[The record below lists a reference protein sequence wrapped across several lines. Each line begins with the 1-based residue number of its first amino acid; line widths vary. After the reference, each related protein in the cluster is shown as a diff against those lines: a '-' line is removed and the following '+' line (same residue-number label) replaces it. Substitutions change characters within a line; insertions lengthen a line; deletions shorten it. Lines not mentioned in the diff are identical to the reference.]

1 MLYPTDYDNKD
12 LIIMA
17 SSFIKIGFI
26 ATGLIL
32 SLSSTTSF
40 AKEYYKWVD
49 AKGSTH
55 YTTTPPP
62 KSAKKKGKVD
72 TYGTARSA
80 SPASQDNNN
89 AAKEAKTTAQENKPV
104 NPTIPALPEG
114 SIPATPKVQ

>member
-1 MLYPTDYDNKD
+1 
-12 LIIMA
+12 MA
-17 SSFIKIGFI
+17 SSCIKIGFI

-62 KSAKKKGKVD
+62 KSAKKKGKVE
-72 TYGTARSA
+72 TYGTTHSA
-80 SPASQDNNN
+80 SPAAHENN
-89 AAKEAKTTAQENKPV
+89 AAKEAKHTAQENKPV
-104 NPTIPALPEG
+104 NPTIPVIPEG

>member
-1 MLYPTDYDNKD
+1 
-12 LIIMA
+12 MA
-17 SSFIKIGFI
+17 SSFIKIAFM
-26 ATGLIL
+26 AACLSF

-62 KSAKKKGKVD
+62 KSAKKKGKVE
-72 TYGTARSA
+72 TYGTTHSA
-80 SPASQDNNN
+80 SPATQENN
-89 AAKEAKTTAQENKPV
+89 AAKEAKNTVQENKPV
-104 NPTIPALPEG
+104 NPTIPVIPEG

>member
-1 MLYPTDYDNKD
+1 
-12 LIIMA
+12 MA

-62 KSAKKKGKVD
+62 KSAKKKGKVE
-72 TYGTARSA
+72 TYGATGSSSHAT
-80 SPASQDNNN
+80 QENNN
-89 AAKEAKTTAQENKPV
+89 ATKEAKNTAQENKPV
-104 NPTIPALPEG
+104 NSTIPVIPEG